1 MSSQPKF
8 EVSSDPINLHE
19 PQQIAEIKSPD
30 RKKQKSP
37 SKELI
42 SNEELLN
49 MIEDQIEAYE
59 PLSR

>member
-19 PQQIAEIKSPD
+19 PQRIADIKSSD
-30 RKKQKSP
+30 RTKQKSP

-49 MIEDQIEAYE
+49 MIED
-59 PLSR
+59 